1 VIVPWYPGPFWC
13 PFCDRAVTAV
23 QRPSSSSGSTVWRP
37 ALDRHAGQPGP
48 DRHGPD
54 AALVACAAL

>member
-1 VIVPWYPGPFWC
+1 VIEPLPPYNGLPHHRVPP
-13 PFCDRAVTAV
+13 
-23 QRPSSSSGSTVWRP
+23 VWRP